1 MAHALTIGGAT
12 KILRSHPRMGF
23 RAPPYTFEVFTQ
35 ERTAYYR
42 VSDGKQS
49 ITEPIP
55 YVFGNANVAETYVL
69 RHKGKLYESRVSYYH
84 TIDALDWT
92 VGDALEFPPDLE
104 TAFGREIDGDEA
116 RNCFSC
122 HGTGGTV
129 GGQLHLDGL
138 IAGVDCE
145 ACHGP
150 GGRHATAM
158 TVDPQG
164 KTDIFNP
171 KVLGPETQSQDFCG
185 ACHRGVDAVAMMPD
199 LGGINNVRFQPY
211 RLYTSRAHR
220 SNDPHFACTA
230 CHDPHVELNRAT
242 TFYDS
247 KCISC
252 HGPKRTAPLSRGDQ
266 VSGSGGSSRRD
277 IAKTCPVDKERCVT
291 CHMPKVEIPGSHFQ
305 FTDHRIR
312 IALPGEAYPY

>member
-1 MAHALTIGGAT
+1 MA
-12 KILRSHPRMGF
+12 F

-84 TIDALDWT
+84 RIDALDWT
-92 VGDALEFPPDLE
+92 VGDALELPPDLE

-122 HGTGGTV
+122 HGTGATA

-158 TVDPQG
+158 AVDPQG

-171 KVLGPETQSQDFCG
+171 KVLGPEALSQDFCG

-220 SNDPHFACTA
+220 SDDPHFACTA
-230 CHDPHVELNRAT
+230 CHDPHVELNKDTAS
-242 TFYDS
+242 YDS

-252 HGPKRTAPLSRGDQ
+252 HTPKRMTPLSRGDQ
-266 VSGSGGSSRRD
+266 IGGTGGLSRRD
-277 IAKTCPVDKERCVT
+277 VAKTCPVDKERCVT
-291 CHMPKVEIPGSHFQ
+291 CHLPKVEIPGSHFQ

-312 IALPGEAYPY
+312 IAHPGEAYPY